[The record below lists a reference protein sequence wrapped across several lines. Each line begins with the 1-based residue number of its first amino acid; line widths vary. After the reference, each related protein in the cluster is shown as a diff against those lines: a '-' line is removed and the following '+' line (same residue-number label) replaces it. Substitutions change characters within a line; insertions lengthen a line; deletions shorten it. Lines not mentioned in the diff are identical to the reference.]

1 MASPLWQTYRLLG
14 STRISKLIILL
25 LIAMLL
31 LFSMDDGSFRKRI
44 AMSYAGRTQDP
55 GIAEEND
62 LSKERELAKEN
73 DLTEGNDLTDE
84 DRLADKNNVAEE
96 KELEHPL
103 ACNIPALQT
112 YSQFLSAIK
121 TLETHCNHPKKF
133 GGPPKGKP
141 DARKIICMDERFRI
155 EPENCTVFSF
165 GINRD
170 FSFEDGMGRY
180 GCQVFAY
187 DPTMG
192 VEDHQRSEK
201 VRFIA
206 TGISNYNGT
215 KLVGMSKSW
224 SMQKVDRF
232 ENLVKAVG
240 MEGRTIDVVKLDVEL
255 AEIDFLQDMLF
266 NSRHVL
272 KNIKQ
277 IAMEIH
283 SDLYKKDVSQLSSH
297 QVFWPY
303 LNLMRCAG
311 FKLITTRSGGKWR
324 EVVWAQEKL
333 W

>member
-31 LFSMDDGSFRKRI
+31 LFSMDNGLFRKRLV
-44 AMSYAGRTQDP
+44 MSY
-55 GIAEEND
+55 EEND

-73 DLTEGNDLTDE
+73 GFVEGNAFTDE
-84 DRLADKNNVAEE
+84 DGLADKNSIAQE
-96 KELEHPL
+96 KLQNPL

-112 YSQFLSAIK
+112 YSQFMSAIQ
-121 TLETHCNHPKKF
+121 TLETHCSHPKTF
-133 GGPPKGKP
+133 GGPPQGEP
-141 DARKIICMDERFRI
+141 GARKIICLDDRFRI
-155 EPENCTVFSF
+155 DPNNCTVFSF

-170 FSFEDGMGRY
+170 FSFEDDMGRY

-201 VRFIA
+201 VRFFA

-215 KLVGMSKSW
+215 KLVGMGKSW

-255 AEIDFLQDMLF
+255 AELDFFQDMLF

-283 SDLYKKDVSQLSSH
+283 SNLYKNAVGQLSSH

>member
-1 MASPLWQTYRLLG
+1 MASPLWQTYRLIC
-14 STRISKLIILL
+14 STRATKLIIFLL
-25 LIAMLL
+25 LATILIL
-31 LFSMDDGSFRKRI
+31 SMDGELLRKKL
-44 AMSYAGRTQDP
+44 AVPTAGEDDL
-55 GIAEEND
+55 AEE
-62 LSKERELAKEN
+62 RALAKEN
-73 DLTEGNDLTDE
+73 DLAEENDLTDE
-84 DRLADKNNVAEE
+84 NELADKNRVAE
-96 KELEHPL
+96 KEELTKENPL
-103 ACNIPALQT
+103 ACNVPALET
-112 YSQFLSAIK
+112 YSQFVSALK
-121 TLETHCNHPKKF
+121 TLETHCSHPKTF
-133 GGPPKGKP
+133 GGPPKGKH
-141 DARKIICMDERFRI
+141 DAKKIICLDERFKI
-155 EPENCTVFSF
+155 DPQNCSVFSF

-170 FSFEDGMGRY
+170 FSFEDGMARY

-192 VEDHQRSEK
+192 VDDHQRSEK
-201 VRFIA
+201 VRFFA
-206 TGISNYNGT
+206 TGISNYNGM

-240 MEGRTIDVVKLDVEL
+240 MEGKTIDVVKLDVEL
-255 AEIDFLQDMLF
+255 AELDFMQDMLF

-283 SDLYKKDVSQLSSH
+283 SDLYKKDIGQLSSH

-303 LNLMRCAG
+303 LNMMRCAG

-324 EVVWAQEKL
+324 EVVWAQEKQ